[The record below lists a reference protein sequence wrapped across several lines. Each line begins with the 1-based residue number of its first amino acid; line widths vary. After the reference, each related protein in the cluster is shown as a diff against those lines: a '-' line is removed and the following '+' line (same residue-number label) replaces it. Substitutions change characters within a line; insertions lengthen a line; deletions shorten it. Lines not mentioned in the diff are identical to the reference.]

1 MNMKK
6 ITLALAGVVATVAFA
21 PEASALPV
29 FARQVGMACS
39 ACHFQ
44 HFPLLNAFGRAFKA
58 SGFTMGG
65 AQANIEG
72 EGLSIPA
79 TLNASFLTSMGYE
92 KTNAVKT
99 PGTITNTSSGGA
111 STGAFY
117 VGATGGE
124 ASLFLGG
131 RGSDFMGYL
140 TEVTLGGGA
149 GAVDSL
155 KTPILFDFDG
165 TRAGVVFFSTNGQG
179 VSYGFE
185 TLNTGANAVHS
196 ISNTVGLNGQYIA
209 AISAQQYL
217 GTNQGATGAALV
229 AVNNMG
235 FINIT
240 KFDQVGPGT
249 AALASLSSTYIRVAG
264 TFDLAGWDSAVGVQ
278 SWSGSS
284 VNPTGTAGAAAV
296 AGIGGTLNP
305 NGSFTCTATPCTS
318 PVAAGVATPG
328 VVQTKAW
335 AVDGQMQGS
344 LGDKPVG
351 VYVTYA
357 KAPYDANEPNA
368 FNSGTADKSSFN
380 IAGEIGVIPEKATI
394 GAAVRMAKSGVAA
407 GGSNNASDN
416 AIYLTGTYKL
426 AQNLLGRL
434 SYVHQSGDYWSS
446 STGNSDAVG
455 SNSYTLNLY
464 ALF

>member
-44 HFPLLNAFGRAFKA
+44 HYPLLNAFGRAFKA

-72 EGLSIPA
+72 DGLSLPSTI
-79 TLNASFLTSMGYE
+79 NASFLISMGYE
-92 KTNAVKT
+92 KSNADQV
-99 PGTITNTSSGGA
+99 SQAGGKLSAGAA

-140 TEVTLGGGA
+140 TEITLGGGA

-155 KTPILFDFDG
+155 KTPILFDING

-196 ISNTVGLNGQYIA
+196 ITNSVGGVAGGPSEFINA
-209 AISAQQYL
+209 VSAQQWL
-217 GTNQGATGAALV
+217 GTASHATGASLV
-229 AVNNMG
+229 AVNEKG

-240 KFDQVGPGT
+240 KWDQIGPDGVNL
-249 AALASLSSTYIRVAG
+249 AALSSTYLRAAA
-264 TFDLAGWDSAVGVQ
+264 TFDLSGWDSAVGIQ
-278 SWSGSS
+278 SWSGNSMFK
-284 VNPTGTAGAAAV
+284 NGAAF
-296 AGIGGTLNP
+296 G
-305 NGSFTCTATPCTS
+305 F
-318 PVAAGVATPG
+318 
-328 VVQTKAW
+328 QDTKAT
-335 AVDGQMQGS
+335 ALDAQFQGS

-357 KAPYDANEPNA
+357 TAPKSDASVANA
-368 FNSGTADKSSFN
+368 FNASTTNSKSSFN
-380 IAGEIGVIPEKATI
+380 IAAEVGVIPEKATI
-394 GAAVRMAKSGVAA
+394 GAAVRFASSGIQDAS
-407 GGSNNASDN
+407 GSNTKDN

-426 AQNLLGRL
+426 AQNLITRL
-434 SYVHQSGDYWSS
+434 SYVHNSGSYWDQASGL
-446 STGNSDAVG
+446 STSGTNAQDLG
-455 SNSYTLNLY
+455 TNLTQLNLY